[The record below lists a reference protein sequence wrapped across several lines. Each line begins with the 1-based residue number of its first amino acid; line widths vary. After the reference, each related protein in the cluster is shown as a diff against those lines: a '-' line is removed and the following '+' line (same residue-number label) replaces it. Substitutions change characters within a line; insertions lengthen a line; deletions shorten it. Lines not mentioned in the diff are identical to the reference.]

1 MIHCF
6 RKSGCQKLLTIKNA
20 AKAAEL
26 IANKG
31 LTNAAVRE
39 VARTAG
45 VSTGTVSYYY
55 RNLKELLQAAY
66 LTAFK
71 SVSRRL
77 IKTLN
82 ESNTFGAIL
91 HALFSTLPLEDKVL
105 VEWKVRFAFWGA
117 NNWESRAIYGAKG
130 Q

>member
-1 MIHCF
+1 MPKIVNHQE
-6 RKSGCQKLLTIKNA
+6 RRQMLAT
-20 AKAAEL
+20 KAAEL

-71 SVSRRL
+71 SASRRL